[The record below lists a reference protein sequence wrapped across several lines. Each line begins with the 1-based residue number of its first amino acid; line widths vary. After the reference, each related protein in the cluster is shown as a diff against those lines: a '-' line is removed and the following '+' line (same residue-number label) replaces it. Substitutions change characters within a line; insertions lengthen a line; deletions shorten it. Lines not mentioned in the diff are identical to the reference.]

1 MSLRAKK
8 IIPAFIFALLTACGG
23 GGSDSTVG
31 SATQSTMSD
40 RSGTSS
46 SGGGTPDSSSNSP
59 TETVPNASVDET
71 ARFNVPSD
79 IASDSAGN
87 LYVMDRGNQ
96 AIRRIASMGDVSTV
110 SGSYDARA
118 RLAMDAA
125 GNLFVLEGTN
135 VSRGASDG
143 SKTLVTSYPA
153 QPGSY
158 TPTRIALD
166 AQGRLYVLLRY
177 RNLFRV
183 DRIDPNGS
191 SGTVYSFGTYG
202 EITDF
207 ASDAQGNL
215 AIGSISPTL
224 TSSSITRVP
233 HTAQPSDQS
242 SPEVVTQSVHLN
254 PYGKMAFDAAG
265 NLYIADAKYTL
276 VNSTTP
282 AFYEVSGMRVI
293 RVGSDGAV
301 TTILNGFPDGS
312 NGTRQTSSTVNTIG
326 ITVGRNGNV
335 FLTDPFDNAVYRL
348 SDSGQATLIAGK
360 PGESGNS
367 D

>member
-8 IIPAFIFALLTACGG
+8 IIPVFIFALLTACGG
-23 GGSDSTVG
+23 GGNDSTVG
-31 SATQSTMSD
+31 STAQSTTSD

-46 SGGGTPDSSSNSP
+46 GGGGTPTSSSNNP
-59 TETVPNASVDET
+59 TEPVPNASVDET

-79 IASDSAGN
+79 ITSDNDGN
-87 LYVMDRGNQ
+87 LYVMDRENQ

-110 SGSYDARA
+110 PGSYDARA

-125 GNLFVLEGTN
+125 GNLFVLEGIN
-135 VSRGASDG
+135 VSKVTSDG
-143 SKTLVTSYPA
+143 SKTLVARYPA

-158 TPTRIALD
+158 IPLRIASN
-166 AQGRLYVLLRY
+166 AQGHLYVLLRY
-177 RNLFRV
+177 RNLFRI
-183 DRIDPNGS
+183 DRINPNGS
-191 SGTVYSFGTYG
+191 SGTVYSFGTLG
-202 EITDF
+202 EVTDF

-233 HTAQPSDQS
+233 HTAQPTDQS
-242 SPEVVTQSVHLN
+242 SPEVATQSIHLN
-254 PYGKMAFDAAG
+254 QYGKMAFDAAAS
-265 NLYIADAKYTL
+265 LYIADAKYTR
-276 VNSTTP
+276 VDSTTP
-282 AFYEVSGMRVI
+282 NFYEVSDMRVI
-293 RVGSDGAV
+293 RVAADGTV

-312 NGTRQTSSTVNTIG
+312 TTPRQTSSTVNTIG
-326 ITVGRNGNV
+326 ITVGTNGNV
-335 FLTDPFDNAVYRL
+335 YVTDPFDNAVYRL

-360 PGESGNS
+360 PRESGNS

>member
-1 MSLRAKK
+1 M
-8 IIPAFIFALLTACGG
+8 
-23 GGSDSTVG
+23 
-31 SATQSTMSD
+31 
-40 RSGTSS
+40 
-46 SGGGTPDSSSNSP
+46 
-59 TETVPNASVDET
+59 

-79 IASDSAGN
+79 ITSDNDGN

-96 AIRRIASMGDVSTV
+96 AIRRIESMGDVSTV
-110 SGSYDARA
+110 PGSYDARA

-135 VSRGASDG
+135 VSKVASDG
-143 SKTLVTSYPA
+143 SKTLVASYPA

-158 TPTRIALD
+158 IPLRIASN

-177 RNLFRV
+177 RNLFRI

-215 AIGSISPTL
+215 AIGSISPIP

-233 HTAQPSDQS
+233 HTAQPTDQS

-276 VNSTTP
+276 VNSTP

-293 RVGSDGAV
+293 KVGSDGAV

-326 ITVGRNGNV
+326 ITVGSNGNV
-335 FLTDPFDNAVYRL
+335 FLADPFDNAVYRL
-348 SDSGQATLIAGK
+348 SDSGEATLIAGK